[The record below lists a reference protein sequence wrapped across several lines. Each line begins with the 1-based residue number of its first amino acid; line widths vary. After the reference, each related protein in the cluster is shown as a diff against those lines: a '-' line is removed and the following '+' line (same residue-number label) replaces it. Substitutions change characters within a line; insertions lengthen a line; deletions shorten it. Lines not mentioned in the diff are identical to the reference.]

1 MIAGDQGNMGAELH
15 LDDGRFLVHSSD
27 FVSLAYVF
35 RGAGRKPYLATLVG
49 PSGRNMLEAPAA
61 DHAHHL
67 GIWWGHGDVNGIDF
81 YLELPRPDLPAGRI
95 EHVDFANIVNDPP
108 QFGFTER
115 LRWQAPDDSTVIEE
129 TRILHADFVR
139 DDSYAVDLD
148 STYTATCPIVFGDTK
163 ESVLPGIRLAE
174 RLTVNGG
181 GTMTNSHGQLNE
193 AGTMGQPAA
202 WIDCTT
208 ERKGLWWNETSEG
221 IACFDHPD
229 NPHHEPTWFAAIT
242 ACSLRS
248 KGITFSTA
256 EPWRPAK
263 PSAPGTAFS
272 SMPVPPRP
280 QTSPATTANTARR
293 APTANIT
300 RRLGS

>member
-15 LDDGRFLVHSSD
+15 VDDRRFLVHSSD

-35 RGAGRKPYLATLVG
+35 CGAGRKPYLSMLVG

-95 EHVDFANIVNDPP
+95 EHVEFANIVNDPP

-115 LRWQAPDDSTVIEE
+115 LRWQAPDGNTVIEE
-129 TRILHADFVR
+129 TRILHADFIR
-139 DDSYAVDLD
+139 DDSYTVDLD

-181 GTMTNSHGQLNE
+181 GTMTNSHRQVNE
-193 AGTMGQPAA
+193 AETMGQPAA

-208 ERKGLWWNETSEG
+208 ERKGLWWGETIEG

-229 NPHHEPTWFAAIT
+229 NPHHEPTWFARDYGVFSPFEGHHFLDGGTLARGETLRARHRILIHGGTTET
-242 ACSLRS
+242 ADIAGHYREYREASLDS
-248 KGITFSTA
+248 
-256 EPWRPAK
+256 EHH
-263 PSAPGTAFS
+263 
-272 SMPVPPRP
+272 
-280 QTSPATTANTARR
+280 QTSQ
-293 APTANIT
+293 
-300 RRLGS
+300 